1 MTRIILHDQ
10 KSMHI
15 DGYRNIL
22 SFADDTI
29 CILCKKKVLEISGNG
44 LYIASFN
51 GIEMTVN
58 GSISGIRWIDM

>member
-1 MTRIILHDQ
+1 MTRIILYEQ

-15 DGYRNIL
+15 DGYKNII
-22 SFADDTI
+22 SFSNETI
-29 CILCKKKVLEISGNG
+29 CIQCRKRILEISGKG

>member
-1 MTRIILHDQ
+1 MTRIILYEQ

-15 DGYRNIL
+15 DGYKSIL
-22 SFADDTI
+22 SFADETI
-29 CILCKKKVLEISGNG
+29 CILCKKKVLEITGTG

-58 GSISGIRWIDM
+58 GLISGIRWIDM